1 MSIISFASCTN
12 DIENLDIIPTNNGQN
27 TEGNIILQERNPNLP
42 LPLIKKFIL
51 NKPQTRNSVSGEDRT
66 FLGYSY
72 KIKNGDYIQG
82 SINSLGFPIIDID
95 SIRKYRPSYLQEK
108 LITVTETN
116 IFTYNNLDKYLY
128 DSRFGKKVSSEFTF
142 NPKVFATEKKEA
154 ITKLFGNIE
163 KATYGK
169 LEVSFLKG
177 QSTLNH
183 LPSSRLWYISQFQN
197 HIFTNILYNAP
208 MASILNEFGE
218 FILTDYFTGGK
229 VYALFASKAKE
240 GTTAQQKEDDMYT
253 SINTSVINL
262 NNATSINLGF
272 NGSNFDDPKV
282 FATEKKEAITKLFGN
297 IEKATYG
304 KLEVSFLKGQST
316 LNHLPSSRL
325 WYISQ
330 FQNHIF
336 TNILYNA
343 PMASILNEF
352 GEFILTDYF
361 TGGKVYALFASKA
374 KEGTTAQ
381 QKEDDMYTSINTSVI
396 NLNNATSINLGFNGS
411 NFDATKTFKSTDTYL
426 DMKTFGGEVSQS
438 VAINTKVSNINIDL
452 TPWRYSLKDMANNTM
467 IDIADN
473 SLYPLS
479 AFVLEQNFKQRLD
492 DTFNEILP
500 ANKEL
505 VPPRIEIVRVLARTT
520 PSNEALYDVAAV
532 LVTRQTDRI
541 ILSDAMASSA
551 TDEELRKNENNEV
564 FMQKVEKIAT
574 EKSKFFSSDIE
585 ISYNKETKLNP
596 TLKSPL
602 CIELTGFNERNFYR
616 FYYEKTNI
624 EYIYD
629 PATHLCLSYYIN
641 KGDDRIL
648 DIYGIRNWIESLP
661 EKKIS
666 ITTLANSYKIIG
678 L

>member
-1 MSIISFASCTN
+1 MSIKSFSSCTN
-12 DIENLDIIPTNNGQN
+12 DIEKLAIIPTEKGQN
-27 TEGNIILQERNPNLP
+27 TGDNIILQERNPNLP
-42 LPLIKKFIL
+42 LEEKLIL
-51 NKPQTRNSVSGEDRT
+51 SKPQTRKSNSGKDEI

-72 KIKNGDYIQG
+72 KIKDRNHIQG

-163 KATYGK
+163 KATYGE
-169 LEVSFLKG
+169 LEVSF
-177 QSTLNH
+177 
-183 LPSSRLWYISQFQN
+183 I
-197 HIFTNILYNAP
+197 
-208 MASILNEFGE
+208 
-218 FILTDYFTGGK
+218 
-229 VYALFASKAKE
+229 
-240 GTTAQQKEDDMYT
+240 
-253 SINTSVINL
+253 
-262 NNATSINLGF
+262 
-272 NGSNFDDPKV
+272 
-282 FATEKKEAITKLFGN
+282 
-297 IEKATYG
+297 
-304 KLEVSFLKGQST
+304 KGQST

-411 NFDATKTFKSTDTYL
+411 NFDATTTFKSTDTYL

-564 FMQKVEKIAT
+564 FIQKVEKIAT

-585 ISYNKETKLNP
+585 ISYNKDTKLNP

-602 CIELTGFNERNFYR
+602 SIELTGFNERNFYR

>member
-51 NKPQTRNSVSGEDRT
+51 NKPQTRNSVSGVDRT

-142 NPKVFATEKKEA
+142 N
-154 ITKLFGNIE
+154 
-163 KATYGK
+163 
-169 LEVSFLKG
+169 
-177 QSTLNH
+177 
-183 LPSSRLWYISQFQN
+183 
-197 HIFTNILYNAP
+197 
-208 MASILNEFGE
+208 
-218 FILTDYFTGGK
+218 
-229 VYALFASKAKE
+229 
-240 GTTAQQKEDDMYT
+240 
-253 SINTSVINL
+253 
-262 NNATSINLGF
+262 
-272 NGSNFDDPKV
+272 PKV

>member
-12 DIENLDIIPTNNGQN
+12 DIENPDIIPTNNGQN

-163 KATYGK
+163 KATYGE
-169 LEVSFLKG
+169 LEVSF
-177 QSTLNH
+177 
-183 LPSSRLWYISQFQN
+183 I
-197 HIFTNILYNAP
+197 
-208 MASILNEFGE
+208 
-218 FILTDYFTGGK
+218 
-229 VYALFASKAKE
+229 
-240 GTTAQQKEDDMYT
+240 
-253 SINTSVINL
+253 
-262 NNATSINLGF
+262 
-272 NGSNFDDPKV
+272 
-282 FATEKKEAITKLFGN
+282 
-297 IEKATYG
+297 
-304 KLEVSFLKGQST
+304 KGQST

-411 NFDATKTFKSTDTYL
+411 NFDATTTFKSTDTYL
-426 DMKTFGGEVSQS
+426 DMKTFGGEVSQN

-564 FMQKVEKIAT
+564 FIQKVEKIAT
-574 EKSKFFSSDIE
+574 EKSKLFSSDIE
-585 ISYNKETKLNP
+585 ISYNKDTKLNP

-602 CIELTGFNERNFYR
+602 SIELTGFNERNFYR

>member
-1 MSIISFASCTN
+1 MKQYNIFATIIMSIISFSSCTN
-12 DIENLDIIPTNNGQN
+12 DIEKLAIIPTEKGQN
-27 TEGNIILQERNPNLP
+27 TGDNIILQERNPNLP
-42 LPLIKKFIL
+42 LEEKLIL
-51 NKPQTRNSVSGEDRT
+51 SKPQTRKSNSGKDEI

-72 KIKNGDYIQG
+72 KIKDRNHIQG

-163 KATYGK
+163 KATYGE
-169 LEVSFLKG
+169 LEVSFIKG

-253 SINTSVINL
+253 
-262 NNATSINLGF
+262 
-272 NGSNFDDPKV
+272 
-282 FATEKKEAITKLFGN
+282 
-297 IEKATYG
+297 Y
-304 KLEVSFLKGQST
+304 
-316 LNHLPSSRL
+316 
-325 WYISQ
+325 
-330 FQNHIF
+330 
-336 TNILYNA
+336 
-343 PMASILNEF
+343 
-352 GEFILTDYF
+352 
-361 TGGKVYALFASKA
+361 
-374 KEGTTAQ
+374 
-381 QKEDDMYTSINTSVI
+381 INTSVI

-411 NFDATKTFKSTDTYL
+411 NFDATTTFKSTDTYL

-564 FMQKVEKIAT
+564 FIQKVEKIAT

-585 ISYNKETKLNP
+585 ISYNKDTKLNP

-602 CIELTGFNERNFYR
+602 SIELTGFNERNFYR

>member
-1 MSIISFASCTN
+1 MKQYNIFATIIMSIISFSSCTN
-12 DIENLDIIPTNNGQN
+12 DIEKLAIIPTEKGQN
-27 TEGNIILQERNPNLP
+27 TGDNIILQERNPNLP
-42 LPLIKKFIL
+42 LEEKLIL
-51 NKPQTRNSVSGEDRT
+51 SKPQTRKSNSGKDEI

-72 KIKNGDYIQG
+72 KIKDRNHIQG

-163 KATYGK
+163 KATYGE
-169 LEVSFLKG
+169 LEVSF
-177 QSTLNH
+177 
-183 LPSSRLWYISQFQN
+183 I
-197 HIFTNILYNAP
+197 
-208 MASILNEFGE
+208 
-218 FILTDYFTGGK
+218 
-229 VYALFASKAKE
+229 
-240 GTTAQQKEDDMYT
+240 
-253 SINTSVINL
+253 
-262 NNATSINLGF
+262 
-272 NGSNFDDPKV
+272 
-282 FATEKKEAITKLFGN
+282 
-297 IEKATYG
+297 
-304 KLEVSFLKGQST
+304 KGQST

-411 NFDATKTFKSTDTYL
+411 NFDATTTFKSTDTYL

-520 PSNEALYDVAAV
+520 PSNEALYDAAAV

-564 FMQKVEKIAT
+564 FIQKVEKIAT

-585 ISYNKETKLNP
+585 ISYNKDTKLNP

-602 CIELTGFNERNFYR
+602 SIELTGFNERNFYR

>member
-1 MSIISFASCTN
+1 MSIISFSSCTN
-12 DIENLDIIPTNNGQN
+12 DIEKLAIIPTEKGQN
-27 TEGNIILQERNPNLP
+27 TGDNIILQERNPNLP
-42 LPLIKKFIL
+42 LEEKLIL
-51 NKPQTRNSVSGEDRT
+51 SKPQTRKSNSGKDEI

-72 KIKNGDYIQG
+72 KIKDRNHIQG

-163 KATYGK
+163 KATYGE
-169 LEVSFLKG
+169 LEVSF
-177 QSTLNH
+177 
-183 LPSSRLWYISQFQN
+183 I
-197 HIFTNILYNAP
+197 
-208 MASILNEFGE
+208 
-218 FILTDYFTGGK
+218 
-229 VYALFASKAKE
+229 
-240 GTTAQQKEDDMYT
+240 
-253 SINTSVINL
+253 
-262 NNATSINLGF
+262 
-272 NGSNFDDPKV
+272 
-282 FATEKKEAITKLFGN
+282 
-297 IEKATYG
+297 
-304 KLEVSFLKGQST
+304 KGQST

-411 NFDATKTFKSTDTYL
+411 NFDATTTFKSTDTYL

-473 SLYPLS
+473 RLYPLS

-564 FMQKVEKIAT
+564 FIQKVEKIAT

-585 ISYNKETKLNP
+585 ISYNKDTKLNP

-602 CIELTGFNERNFYR
+602 SIELTGFNERNFYR

>member
-1 MSIISFASCTN
+1 MSIISFSSCTN
-12 DIENLDIIPTNNGQN
+12 DIEKLAIIPTEKGQN
-27 TEGNIILQERNPNLP
+27 TGDNIILQERNPNLP
-42 LPLIKKFIL
+42 LEEKLIL
-51 NKPQTRNSVSGEDRT
+51 SKPQTRKSNSGKDEI

-72 KIKNGDYIQG
+72 KIKDRNHIQG

-163 KATYGK
+163 KATYGE
-169 LEVSFLKG
+169 LEVC
-177 QSTLNH
+177 
-183 LPSSRLWYISQFQN
+183 
-197 HIFTNILYNAP
+197 
-208 MASILNEFGE
+208 
-218 FILTDYFTGGK
+218 FI
-229 VYALFASKAKE
+229 
-240 GTTAQQKEDDMYT
+240 
-253 SINTSVINL
+253 
-262 NNATSINLGF
+262 
-272 NGSNFDDPKV
+272 
-282 FATEKKEAITKLFGN
+282 
-297 IEKATYG
+297 
-304 KLEVSFLKGQST
+304 KGQST

-411 NFDATKTFKSTDTYL
+411 NFDATTTFKSTDTYL

-564 FMQKVEKIAT
+564 FIQKVEKIAT

-585 ISYNKETKLNP
+585 ISYNKDTKLNP

-602 CIELTGFNERNFYR
+602 SIELTGFNERNFYR

>member
-1 MSIISFASCTN
+1 MSIISFSSCTN
-12 DIENLDIIPTNNGQN
+12 DIEKLAIIPTEKGQN
-27 TEGNIILQERNPNLP
+27 TGDNIILQERNPNLP
-42 LPLIKKFIL
+42 LEEKLIL
-51 NKPQTRNSVSGEDRT
+51 SKPQTRKSNSGKDEI

-72 KIKNGDYIQG
+72 KIKDRNHIQG

-163 KATYGK
+163 KATYGE
-169 LEVSFLKG
+169 LEVSF
-177 QSTLNH
+177 
-183 LPSSRLWYISQFQN
+183 I
-197 HIFTNILYNAP
+197 
-208 MASILNEFGE
+208 
-218 FILTDYFTGGK
+218 
-229 VYALFASKAKE
+229 
-240 GTTAQQKEDDMYT
+240 
-253 SINTSVINL
+253 
-262 NNATSINLGF
+262 
-272 NGSNFDDPKV
+272 
-282 FATEKKEAITKLFGN
+282 
-297 IEKATYG
+297 
-304 KLEVSFLKGQST
+304 KGQST

-411 NFDATKTFKSTDTYL
+411 NFDATTTFKSTDTYL

-564 FMQKVEKIAT
+564 FIQKVEKIAT
-574 EKSKFFSSDIE
+574 EKSEFFSSDIE
-585 ISYNKETKLNP
+585 ISYNKDTKLNP

-602 CIELTGFNERNFYR
+602 SIELTGFNERNFYR

>member
-1 MSIISFASCTN
+1 MSIISFSSCTN
-12 DIENLDIIPTNNGQN
+12 DIEKLAIIPTEKGQN
-27 TEGNIILQERNPNLP
+27 TGDNIILQERNPNLP
-42 LPLIKKFIL
+42 LEEKRIL
-51 NKPQTRNSVSGEDRT
+51 SKPQTRKSNSGKDEI

-72 KIKNGDYIQG
+72 KIKDRNHIQG

-163 KATYGK
+163 KATYGE
-169 LEVSFLKG
+169 LEVSF
-177 QSTLNH
+177 
-183 LPSSRLWYISQFQN
+183 I
-197 HIFTNILYNAP
+197 
-208 MASILNEFGE
+208 
-218 FILTDYFTGGK
+218 
-229 VYALFASKAKE
+229 
-240 GTTAQQKEDDMYT
+240 
-253 SINTSVINL
+253 
-262 NNATSINLGF
+262 
-272 NGSNFDDPKV
+272 
-282 FATEKKEAITKLFGN
+282 
-297 IEKATYG
+297 
-304 KLEVSFLKGQST
+304 KGQST

-411 NFDATKTFKSTDTYL
+411 NFDATTTFKSTDTYL
-426 DMKTFGGEVSQS
+426 DMKTFGGEVSQN

-564 FMQKVEKIAT
+564 FIQKVEKIAT
-574 EKSKFFSSDIE
+574 EKSKLFSSDIE
-585 ISYNKETKLNP
+585 ISYNKDTKLNP

-602 CIELTGFNERNFYR
+602 SIELTGFNERNFYR

>member
-1 MSIISFASCTN
+1 MKQYNIFATIIMSIISFSSCTN
-12 DIENLDIIPTNNGQN
+12 DIEKLAIIPTEKGQN
-27 TEGNIILQERNPNLP
+27 TGDNIILQERNPNLP
-42 LPLIKKFIL
+42 LEEKLIL
-51 NKPQTRNSVSGEDRT
+51 SKPQTRKSNSGKDEI

-72 KIKNGDYIQG
+72 KIKDRNHIQG

-163 KATYGK
+163 KATYGE
-169 LEVSFLKG
+169 LEVSF
-177 QSTLNH
+177 
-183 LPSSRLWYISQFQN
+183 I
-197 HIFTNILYNAP
+197 
-208 MASILNEFGE
+208 
-218 FILTDYFTGGK
+218 
-229 VYALFASKAKE
+229 
-240 GTTAQQKEDDMYT
+240 
-253 SINTSVINL
+253 
-262 NNATSINLGF
+262 
-272 NGSNFDDPKV
+272 
-282 FATEKKEAITKLFGN
+282 
-297 IEKATYG
+297 
-304 KLEVSFLKGQST
+304 KGQST

-411 NFDATKTFKSTDTYL
+411 NFDATTTFKSTDTYL

-564 FMQKVEKIAT
+564 FIQKVEKIAT

>member
-1 MSIISFASCTN
+1 MKQYNIFATIIMSIISFSSCTN
-12 DIENLDIIPTNNGQN
+12 DIEKLAIIPTEKGQN
-27 TEGNIILQERNPNLP
+27 TGDNIILQERNPNLP
-42 LPLIKKFIL
+42 LEEKLIL
-51 NKPQTRNSVSGEDRT
+51 SKPQTRKSNSGKDEI

-72 KIKNGDYIQG
+72 KIKDRNHIQG

-142 NPKVFATEKKEA
+142 N
-154 ITKLFGNIE
+154 
-163 KATYGK
+163 
-169 LEVSFLKG
+169 
-177 QSTLNH
+177 
-183 LPSSRLWYISQFQN
+183 
-197 HIFTNILYNAP
+197 
-208 MASILNEFGE
+208 
-218 FILTDYFTGGK
+218 
-229 VYALFASKAKE
+229 
-240 GTTAQQKEDDMYT
+240 
-253 SINTSVINL
+253 
-262 NNATSINLGF
+262 
-272 NGSNFDDPKV
+272 PKV

>member
-1 MSIISFASCTN
+1 MKQYNIFATIIMSIISFSSCTN
-12 DIENLDIIPTNNGQN
+12 DIEKLAIIPTEKGQN
-27 TEGNIILQERNPNLP
+27 TGDNIILQERNPNLP
-42 LPLIKKFIL
+42 LEEKRIL
-51 NKPQTRNSVSGEDRT
+51 SKPQTRKSNSGKDEI

-72 KIKNGDYIQG
+72 KIKDRNHIQG

-163 KATYGK
+163 KATYGE
-169 LEVSFLKG
+169 LEVSF
-177 QSTLNH
+177 
-183 LPSSRLWYISQFQN
+183 I
-197 HIFTNILYNAP
+197 
-208 MASILNEFGE
+208 
-218 FILTDYFTGGK
+218 
-229 VYALFASKAKE
+229 
-240 GTTAQQKEDDMYT
+240 
-253 SINTSVINL
+253 
-262 NNATSINLGF
+262 
-272 NGSNFDDPKV
+272 
-282 FATEKKEAITKLFGN
+282 
-297 IEKATYG
+297 
-304 KLEVSFLKGQST
+304 KGQST

-411 NFDATKTFKSTDTYL
+411 NFDATTTFKSTDTYL
-426 DMKTFGGEVSQS
+426 DMKTFGGEVSQN

-564 FMQKVEKIAT
+564 FIQKVEKIAT
-574 EKSKFFSSDIE
+574 EKSKLFSSDIE
-585 ISYNKETKLNP
+585 ISYNKDTKLNP

-602 CIELTGFNERNFYR
+602 SIELTGFNERNFYR

>member
-1 MSIISFASCTN
+1 MSIISFSSCTN
-12 DIENLDIIPTNNGQN
+12 DIEKLAIIPTEKGQN
-27 TEGNIILQERNPNLP
+27 TGDNIILQERNPNLP
-42 LPLIKKFIL
+42 LEEKLIL
-51 NKPQTRNSVSGEDRT
+51 SKPQTRKSNSGKDEI

-72 KIKNGDYIQG
+72 KIKDRNHIQG

-116 IFTYNNLDKYLY
+116 ISTYNNLDKYLY

-163 KATYGK
+163 KATYGE
-169 LEVSFLKG
+169 LEVSF
-177 QSTLNH
+177 
-183 LPSSRLWYISQFQN
+183 I
-197 HIFTNILYNAP
+197 
-208 MASILNEFGE
+208 
-218 FILTDYFTGGK
+218 
-229 VYALFASKAKE
+229 
-240 GTTAQQKEDDMYT
+240 
-253 SINTSVINL
+253 
-262 NNATSINLGF
+262 
-272 NGSNFDDPKV
+272 
-282 FATEKKEAITKLFGN
+282 
-297 IEKATYG
+297 
-304 KLEVSFLKGQST
+304 KGQST

-411 NFDATKTFKSTDTYL
+411 NFDATTTFKSTDTYL

-564 FMQKVEKIAT
+564 FIQKVEKIAT

-585 ISYNKETKLNP
+585 ISYNKDTKLNP

-602 CIELTGFNERNFYR
+602 SIELTGFNERNFYR

>member
-1 MSIISFASCTN
+1 MKQYNIFATIIMSIISFSSCTN
-12 DIENLDIIPTNNGQN
+12 DIEKLAIIPTEKGQN
-27 TEGNIILQERNPNLP
+27 TGDNIILQERNPNLP
-42 LPLIKKFIL
+42 LEEKLIL
-51 NKPQTRNSVSGEDRT
+51 SKPQTRKSNSGKDEI

-72 KIKNGDYIQG
+72 KIKDRNHIQG

-163 KATYGK
+163 KATYGE
-169 LEVSFLKG
+169 LEVSFIKG

-262 NNATSINLGF
+262 NNA
-272 NGSNFDDPKV
+272 P
-282 FATEKKEAITKLFGN
+282 
-297 IEKATYG
+297 
-304 KLEVSFLKGQST
+304 
-316 LNHLPSSRL
+316 
-325 WYISQ
+325 
-330 FQNHIF
+330 
-336 TNILYNA
+336 
-343 PMASILNEF
+343 
-352 GEFILTDYF
+352 
-361 TGGKVYALFASKA
+361 
-374 KEGTTAQ
+374 
-381 QKEDDMYTSINTSVI
+381 
-396 NLNNATSINLGFNGS
+396 SINLGFNGS
-411 NFDATKTFKSTDTYL
+411 NFDATTTFKSTDTYL

-564 FMQKVEKIAT
+564 FIQKVEKIAT

-585 ISYNKETKLNP
+585 ISYNKDTKLNP

-602 CIELTGFNERNFYR
+602 SIELTGFNERNFYR

>member
-1 MSIISFASCTN
+1 MKQYNIFATIIMSIISFSSCTN
-12 DIENLDIIPTNNGQN
+12 DIEKLAIIPTEKGQN
-27 TEGNIILQERNPNLP
+27 TGDNIILQERNPNLP
-42 LPLIKKFIL
+42 LEEKLIL
-51 NKPQTRNSVSGEDRT
+51 SKPQTRKSNSGKDEI

-72 KIKNGDYIQG
+72 KIKDRNHIQG

-142 NPKVFATEKKEA
+142 N
-154 ITKLFGNIE
+154 
-163 KATYGK
+163 
-169 LEVSFLKG
+169 
-177 QSTLNH
+177 
-183 LPSSRLWYISQFQN
+183 
-197 HIFTNILYNAP
+197 
-208 MASILNEFGE
+208 
-218 FILTDYFTGGK
+218 
-229 VYALFASKAKE
+229 
-240 GTTAQQKEDDMYT
+240 
-253 SINTSVINL
+253 
-262 NNATSINLGF
+262 
-272 NGSNFDDPKV
+272 PKV

-641 KGDDRIL
+641 KGGDRIL

>member
-142 NPKVFATEKKEA
+142 NPNVFATGKKEA
-154 ITKLFGNIE
+154 ITRLFGNIE

-240 GTTAQQKEDDMYT
+240 GTTAQKKEVDMHA
-253 SINTSVINL
+253 SINASVINQ
-262 NNATSINLGF
+262 NNASGINFGF
-272 NGSNFDDPKV
+272 NGSNFDV
-282 FATEKKEAITKLFGN
+282 
-297 IEKATYG
+297 
-304 KLEVSFLKGQST
+304 
-316 LNHLPSSRL
+316 
-325 WYISQ
+325 
-330 FQNHIF
+330 
-336 TNILYNA
+336 
-343 PMASILNEF
+343 
-352 GEFILTDYF
+352 
-361 TGGKVYALFASKA
+361 
-374 KEGTTAQ
+374 
-381 QKEDDMYTSINTSVI
+381 
-396 NLNNATSINLGFNGS
+396 
-411 NFDATKTFKSTDTYL
+411 TKTFKSTDTYL

-541 ILSDAMASSA
+541 ILSDGIVSSA
-551 TDEELRKNENNEV
+551 TDEELKKNENNEV

>member
-1 MSIISFASCTN
+1 MSIISFSSCTN
-12 DIENLDIIPTNNGQN
+12 DIEKLAIIPTEKGQN
-27 TEGNIILQERNPNLP
+27 TGDNIILQERNPNLP
-42 LPLIKKFIL
+42 LEEKLIL
-51 NKPQTRNSVSGEDRT
+51 SKPQTRKSNSGKDEI

-72 KIKNGDYIQG
+72 KIKDRNHIQG

-163 KATYGK
+163 KATYGE
-169 LEVSFLKG
+169 LEVSF
-177 QSTLNH
+177 
-183 LPSSRLWYISQFQN
+183 I
-197 HIFTNILYNAP
+197 
-208 MASILNEFGE
+208 
-218 FILTDYFTGGK
+218 
-229 VYALFASKAKE
+229 
-240 GTTAQQKEDDMYT
+240 
-253 SINTSVINL
+253 
-262 NNATSINLGF
+262 
-272 NGSNFDDPKV
+272 
-282 FATEKKEAITKLFGN
+282 
-297 IEKATYG
+297 
-304 KLEVSFLKGQST
+304 KGQST

-411 NFDATKTFKSTDTYL
+411 NFDATTTFKSTDTYL

-564 FMQKVEKIAT
+564 FIQKVEKIAT

-585 ISYNKETKLNP
+585 ISYNKDTKLNP

-602 CIELTGFNERNFYR
+602 SIELTGFNERNFYR

>member
-1 MSIISFASCTN
+1 MKQYNIFATIIMSIISFSSCTN
-12 DIENLDIIPTNNGQN
+12 DIEKLAIIPTEKGQN
-27 TEGNIILQERNPNLP
+27 TGDNIILQERNPNLP
-42 LPLIKKFIL
+42 LEEKLIL
-51 NKPQTRNSVSGEDRT
+51 SKPQTRKSNSGKDEI

-72 KIKNGDYIQG
+72 KIKDRNHIQG

-95 SIRKYRPSYLQEK
+95 SIRKYSPSYLQDK

-163 KATYGK
+163 KATYGE
-169 LEVSFLKG
+169 LEVSF
-177 QSTLNH
+177 
-183 LPSSRLWYISQFQN
+183 I
-197 HIFTNILYNAP
+197 
-208 MASILNEFGE
+208 
-218 FILTDYFTGGK
+218 
-229 VYALFASKAKE
+229 
-240 GTTAQQKEDDMYT
+240 
-253 SINTSVINL
+253 
-262 NNATSINLGF
+262 
-272 NGSNFDDPKV
+272 
-282 FATEKKEAITKLFGN
+282 
-297 IEKATYG
+297 
-304 KLEVSFLKGQST
+304 KGQST

-411 NFDATKTFKSTDTYL
+411 NFDATTTFKSTDTYL

-564 FMQKVEKIAT
+564 FIQKVEKIAT

-585 ISYNKETKLNP
+585 ISYNKDTKLNP

-602 CIELTGFNERNFYR
+602 SIELTGFNERNFYR

>member
-1 MSIISFASCTN
+1 MSIISFSSCTN
-12 DIENLDIIPTNNGQN
+12 DIEKLAIIPTEKGQN
-27 TEGNIILQERNPNLP
+27 TGDNIILQERNPNLP
-42 LPLIKKFIL
+42 LEEKLIL
-51 NKPQTRNSVSGEDRT
+51 SKPQTRKSNSGKDEI

-72 KIKNGDYIQG
+72 KIKDRNHIQG

-163 KATYGK
+163 KATYGE
-169 LEVSFLKG
+169 LEVSFIKG
-177 QSTLNH
+177 
-183 LPSSRLWYISQFQN
+183 R
-197 HIFTNILYNAP
+197 
-208 MASILNEFGE
+208 
-218 FILTDYFTGGK
+218 
-229 VYALFASKAKE
+229 
-240 GTTAQQKEDDMYT
+240 
-253 SINTSVINL
+253 
-262 NNATSINLGF
+262 
-272 NGSNFDDPKV
+272 
-282 FATEKKEAITKLFGN
+282 
-297 IEKATYG
+297 
-304 KLEVSFLKGQST
+304 ST

-411 NFDATKTFKSTDTYL
+411 NFDATTTFKSTDTYL

-564 FMQKVEKIAT
+564 FIQKVEKIAT

-585 ISYNKETKLNP
+585 ISYNKDTKLNP

-602 CIELTGFNERNFYR
+602 SIELTGFNERNFYR

>member
-1 MSIISFASCTN
+1 MKQSNISATIIMSIISFASCTN
-12 DIENLDIIPTNNGQN
+12 DIENPDIIPTNNGQN

-163 KATYGK
+163 KATYGE
-169 LEVSFLKG
+169 LEVSF
-177 QSTLNH
+177 
-183 LPSSRLWYISQFQN
+183 
-197 HIFTNILYNAP
+197 
-208 MASILNEFGE
+208 
-218 FILTDYFTGGK
+218 
-229 VYALFASKAKE
+229 
-240 GTTAQQKEDDMYT
+240 
-253 SINTSVINL
+253 
-262 NNATSINLGF
+262 
-272 NGSNFDDPKV
+272 
-282 FATEKKEAITKLFGN
+282 
-297 IEKATYG
+297 
-304 KLEVSFLKGQST
+304 

-411 NFDATKTFKSTDTYL
+411 NFDATTTFKSTDTYL

-541 ILSDAMASSA
+541 ILSDAMTSSA

-564 FMQKVEKIAT
+564 FIQKVEKIAT

-585 ISYNKETKLNP
+585 ISYNKDTKLNP

-602 CIELTGFNERNFYR
+602 SIELTGFNERNFYR

>member
-1 MSIISFASCTN
+1 MSIISFSSCTN
-12 DIENLDIIPTNNGQN
+12 DIEKLAIIPTEKGQN
-27 TEGNIILQERNPNLP
+27 TGDNIILQERNPNLP
-42 LPLIKKFIL
+42 LEEKLIL
-51 NKPQTRNSVSGEDRT
+51 SKPQTRKSNSGKDEI

-72 KIKNGDYIQG
+72 KIKDRNHIQG

-163 KATYGK
+163 KATYGE
-169 LEVSFLKG
+169 LEVSF
-177 QSTLNH
+177 
-183 LPSSRLWYISQFQN
+183 I
-197 HIFTNILYNAP
+197 
-208 MASILNEFGE
+208 
-218 FILTDYFTGGK
+218 
-229 VYALFASKAKE
+229 
-240 GTTAQQKEDDMYT
+240 
-253 SINTSVINL
+253 
-262 NNATSINLGF
+262 
-272 NGSNFDDPKV
+272 
-282 FATEKKEAITKLFGN
+282 
-297 IEKATYG
+297 
-304 KLEVSFLKGQST
+304 KGQST

-411 NFDATKTFKSTDTYL
+411 NFDATTTFKSTDTYL

-438 VAINTKVSNINIDL
+438 VAINTKASNINIDL

-564 FMQKVEKIAT
+564 FIQKVEKIAT

-585 ISYNKETKLNP
+585 ISYNKDTKLNP

-602 CIELTGFNERNFYR
+602 SIELTGFNERNFYR

>member
-1 MSIISFASCTN
+1 
-12 DIENLDIIPTNNGQN
+12 
-27 TEGNIILQERNPNLP
+27 
-42 LPLIKKFIL
+42 
-51 NKPQTRNSVSGEDRT
+51 
-66 FLGYSY
+66 
-72 KIKNGDYIQG
+72 
-82 SINSLGFPIIDID
+82 
-95 SIRKYRPSYLQEK
+95 
-108 LITVTETN
+108 
-116 IFTYNNLDKYLY
+116 
-128 DSRFGKKVSSEFTF
+128 
-142 NPKVFATEKKEA
+142 
-154 ITKLFGNIE
+154 
-163 KATYGK
+163 
-169 LEVSFLKG
+169 
-177 QSTLNH
+177 
-183 LPSSRLWYISQFQN
+183 
-197 HIFTNILYNAP
+197 
-208 MASILNEFGE
+208 
-218 FILTDYFTGGK
+218 
-229 VYALFASKAKE
+229 
-240 GTTAQQKEDDMYT
+240 
-253 SINTSVINL
+253 
-262 NNATSINLGF
+262 
-272 NGSNFDDPKV
+272 
-282 FATEKKEAITKLFGN
+282 
-297 IEKATYG
+297 
-304 KLEVSFLKGQST
+304 
-316 LNHLPSSRL
+316 
-325 WYISQ
+325 
-330 FQNHIF
+330 
-336 TNILYNA
+336 
-343 PMASILNEF
+343 MASILNEF

-411 NFDATKTFKSTDTYL
+411 NFDATTTFKSTDTYL

-541 ILSDAMASSA
+541 ILSDAMTSSA

-564 FMQKVEKIAT
+564 FIQKVEKIAT

-585 ISYNKETKLNP
+585 ISYNKDTKLNP

-602 CIELTGFNERNFYR
+602 SIELTGFNERNFYR

>member
-1 MSIISFASCTN
+1 MKQYNIFATIIMSIISFSSCTN
-12 DIENLDIIPTNNGQN
+12 DIEKLAIIPTEKGQN
-27 TEGNIILQERNPNLP
+27 TGDNIILQERNPNLP
-42 LPLIKKFIL
+42 LEEKLIL
-51 NKPQTRNSVSGEDRT
+51 SKPQTRKSNSGKDEI

-72 KIKNGDYIQG
+72 KIKDRNHIQG

-272 NGSNFDDPKV
+272 NGSNFD
-282 FATEKKEAITKLFGN
+282 ATT
-297 IEKATYG
+297 
-304 KLEVSFLKGQST
+304 
-316 LNHLPSSRL
+316 
-325 WYISQ
+325 
-330 FQNHIF
+330 
-336 TNILYNA
+336 
-343 PMASILNEF
+343 
-352 GEFILTDYF
+352 
-361 TGGKVYALFASKA
+361 
-374 KEGTTAQ
+374 
-381 QKEDDMYTSINTSVI
+381 
-396 NLNNATSINLGFNGS
+396 
-411 NFDATKTFKSTDTYL
+411 TFKSTDTYL

-585 ISYNKETKLNP
+585 ISYNKDTKLNP

-602 CIELTGFNERNFYR
+602 SIELTGFNERNFYR

>member
-1 MSIISFASCTN
+1 MKQYNIFATIIMSIISFSSCTN
-12 DIENLDIIPTNNGQN
+12 DIEKLAIIPTEKGQN
-27 TEGNIILQERNPNLP
+27 TGDNIILQERNPNLP
-42 LPLIKKFIL
+42 LEEKLIL
-51 NKPQTRNSVSGEDRT
+51 SKPQTRKSNSGKDEI

-72 KIKNGDYIQG
+72 KIKDRNHIQG

-163 KATYGK
+163 KATYGE
-169 LEVSFLKG
+169 LEVSF
-177 QSTLNH
+177 
-183 LPSSRLWYISQFQN
+183 I
-197 HIFTNILYNAP
+197 
-208 MASILNEFGE
+208 
-218 FILTDYFTGGK
+218 
-229 VYALFASKAKE
+229 
-240 GTTAQQKEDDMYT
+240 
-253 SINTSVINL
+253 
-262 NNATSINLGF
+262 
-272 NGSNFDDPKV
+272 
-282 FATEKKEAITKLFGN
+282 
-297 IEKATYG
+297 
-304 KLEVSFLKGQST
+304 KGQST

-411 NFDATKTFKSTDTYL
+411 NFDATTTFKSTDTYL

-564 FMQKVEKIAT
+564 FIQKVEKIAT

-585 ISYNKETKLNP
+585 ISYNKDTKLNP
-596 TLKSPL
+596 TLNSPL
-602 CIELTGFNERNFYR
+602 SIELTGFNERNFYR

>member
-1 MSIISFASCTN
+1 MKQYNIFATIIMSIISFSSCTN
-12 DIENLDIIPTNNGQN
+12 DIEKLAIIPTEKGQN
-27 TEGNIILQERNPNLP
+27 TGDNIILQERNPNLP
-42 LPLIKKFIL
+42 LEEKLIL
-51 NKPQTRNSVSGEDRT
+51 SKPQTRKSNSGKDEI

-72 KIKNGDYIQG
+72 KIKDRNHIQG

-163 KATYGK
+163 KATYGE
-169 LEVSFLKG
+169 LEVSF
-177 QSTLNH
+177 
-183 LPSSRLWYISQFQN
+183 I
-197 HIFTNILYNAP
+197 
-208 MASILNEFGE
+208 
-218 FILTDYFTGGK
+218 
-229 VYALFASKAKE
+229 
-240 GTTAQQKEDDMYT
+240 
-253 SINTSVINL
+253 
-262 NNATSINLGF
+262 
-272 NGSNFDDPKV
+272 
-282 FATEKKEAITKLFGN
+282 
-297 IEKATYG
+297 
-304 KLEVSFLKGQST
+304 KGQST

-411 NFDATKTFKSTDTYL
+411 NFDATTTFKSTDTYL

-585 ISYNKETKLNP
+585 ISYNKDTKLNP

-602 CIELTGFNERNFYR
+602 SIELTGFNERNFYR

>member
-1 MSIISFASCTN
+1 MKQYNIFATIIMSIISFSSCTN
-12 DIENLDIIPTNNGQN
+12 DIEKLAIIPTEKGQN
-27 TEGNIILQERNPNLP
+27 TGDNIILQERNPNLP
-42 LPLIKKFIL
+42 LEEKLIL
-51 NKPQTRNSVSGEDRT
+51 SKPQTRKSNSGKDEI

-72 KIKNGDYIQG
+72 KIKDRNHIQG

-163 KATYGK
+163 KATYGE
-169 LEVSFLKG
+169 LEVSF
-177 QSTLNH
+177 
-183 LPSSRLWYISQFQN
+183 I
-197 HIFTNILYNAP
+197 
-208 MASILNEFGE
+208 
-218 FILTDYFTGGK
+218 
-229 VYALFASKAKE
+229 
-240 GTTAQQKEDDMYT
+240 
-253 SINTSVINL
+253 
-262 NNATSINLGF
+262 
-272 NGSNFDDPKV
+272 
-282 FATEKKEAITKLFGN
+282 
-297 IEKATYG
+297 
-304 KLEVSFLKGQST
+304 KGQST

-411 NFDATKTFKSTDTYL
+411 NFDATTTFKSTDTYL

-564 FMQKVEKIAT
+564 FIQKVEKIAT
-574 EKSKFFSSDIE
+574 EKSEFFSSDIE
-585 ISYNKETKLNP
+585 ISYNKDTKLNP

-602 CIELTGFNERNFYR
+602 SIELTGFNERNFYR

>member
-1 MSIISFASCTN
+1 MSIISFSSCTN
-12 DIENLDIIPTNNGQN
+12 DIEKLAIIPTEKGQN
-27 TEGNIILQERNPNLP
+27 TGDNIILQERNPNLP
-42 LPLIKKFIL
+42 LEEKLIL
-51 NKPQTRNSVSGEDRT
+51 SKPQTRKSNSGKDEI

-72 KIKNGDYIQG
+72 KIKDRNHIQG

-272 NGSNFDDPKV
+272 NGSNFD
-282 FATEKKEAITKLFGN
+282 ATT
-297 IEKATYG
+297 
-304 KLEVSFLKGQST
+304 
-316 LNHLPSSRL
+316 
-325 WYISQ
+325 
-330 FQNHIF
+330 
-336 TNILYNA
+336 
-343 PMASILNEF
+343 
-352 GEFILTDYF
+352 
-361 TGGKVYALFASKA
+361 
-374 KEGTTAQ
+374 
-381 QKEDDMYTSINTSVI
+381 
-396 NLNNATSINLGFNGS
+396 
-411 NFDATKTFKSTDTYL
+411 TFKSTDTYL

-541 ILSDAMASSA
+541 ILSDTMASSA

-564 FMQKVEKIAT
+564 FIQKVEKIAT

-585 ISYNKETKLNP
+585 ISYNKDTKLNP

-602 CIELTGFNERNFYR
+602 SIELTGFNERNFYR

>member
-1 MSIISFASCTN
+1 MKQYNIFATIIMSIISFSSCTN
-12 DIENLDIIPTNNGQN
+12 DIEKLAIIPTEKGQN
-27 TEGNIILQERNPNLP
+27 TGDNIILQERNPNLP
-42 LPLIKKFIL
+42 LEEKLIL
-51 NKPQTRNSVSGEDRT
+51 SKPQTRKSNSGKDEI

-72 KIKNGDYIQG
+72 KIKDRNHIQG

-163 KATYGK
+163 KATYGE
-169 LEVSFLKG
+169 LEVSF
-177 QSTLNH
+177 
-183 LPSSRLWYISQFQN
+183 I
-197 HIFTNILYNAP
+197 
-208 MASILNEFGE
+208 
-218 FILTDYFTGGK
+218 
-229 VYALFASKAKE
+229 
-240 GTTAQQKEDDMYT
+240 
-253 SINTSVINL
+253 
-262 NNATSINLGF
+262 
-272 NGSNFDDPKV
+272 
-282 FATEKKEAITKLFGN
+282 
-297 IEKATYG
+297 
-304 KLEVSFLKGQST
+304 KGQST

-411 NFDATKTFKSTDTYL
+411 NFDATTTFKSTDTYL

-564 FMQKVEKIAT
+564 FIQKVEKIAT

-585 ISYNKETKLNP
+585 ISYNKDTKLNP

-602 CIELTGFNERNFYR
+602 SIELTGFNERNFYR